1 MLINIYGKD
10 LYIQSN
16 NTFFFLNE
24 QKKRKTTNQL
34 VETMESKKVDYPE
47 LEFEHGDELLLA

>member
-1 MLINIYGKD
+1 MLIYIYSKD

-16 NTFFFLNE
+16 NTFFFSTN
-24 QKKRKTTNQL
+24 KKKKKTNQP
-34 VETMESKKVDYPE
+34 VETMESKKVDYTE

>member
-1 MLINIYGKD
+1 MLIYIYSKD

-24 QKKRKTTNQL
+24 QKKKKTNQP
-34 VETMESKKVDYPE
+34 VETMESKKVDYTE